1 MSENGDVLIRDIIA
15 NASASD
21 LIDGLARRGAVT
33 RRLSGGVVKVSVK
46 LKEPTRETPAG
57 RARSPHRQHYD
68 PDVLL

>member
-1 MSENGDVLIRDIIA
+1 MPDRCNISIRDIIA
-15 NASASD
+15 NASACD

-46 LKEPTRETPAG
+46 LKEPVERTPAK